1 MSFDVIS
8 INIGKPITFNVGNK
22 PFVTSIFK
30 TPIKAPVYLSQ
41 TNFEG
46 DGQADVVNHGGVDK
60 AVCLYPYEHYVY
72 WGEVLNKQLDLGAFG
87 ENITVKG
94 MIETDVHIGDVF
106 QLDEAIVQITQ
117 PREPCYKIAKRYNLK
132 QFPMLIQE
140 TGYSG
145 YYLKVIEEGY
155 VNEQSSMKL
164 LEKHPSFVTVD
175 SVNKVLYHDT
185 ENSSSIKKIL
195 SVDALASSLREKLTK
210 RLQALTTF

>member
-94 MIETDVHIGDVF
+94 MIETDVHIGDVC
-106 QLDEAIVQITQ
+106 QLDEPIVQITQ

-195 SVDALASSLREKLTK
+195 SVDALAGSLREKLTK

>member
-22 PFVTSIFK
+22 PFVTGIFK

-46 DGQADVVNHGGVDK
+46 DGQADVVHHGGLDK
-60 AVCLYPYEHYVY
+60 AVCLYPYEHYAH
-72 WGEVLNKQLDLGAFG
+72 WGKVLNKQLDLGAFG